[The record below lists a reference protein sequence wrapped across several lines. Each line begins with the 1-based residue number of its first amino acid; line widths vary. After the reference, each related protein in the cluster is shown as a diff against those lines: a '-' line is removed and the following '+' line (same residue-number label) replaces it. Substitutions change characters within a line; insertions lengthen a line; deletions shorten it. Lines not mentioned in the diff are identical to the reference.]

1 MQPGDALG
9 GLTQALG
16 QPFGD
21 MEVHRRGSSWAAEP
35 SQEVPRA
42 GWARATGAPG
52 GSWRK
57 ISGGHP
63 GLRSPGRGCL
73 GRVGRG
79 PRGPLEG
86 HGGKFQGVIPGCG
99 AQAGGASGGSGEGPG
114 GPWRVMEDDFRGSSR
129 AAEPRQGVPRAGRAR
144 APGAPGGSWRTI
156 SGGHPG
162 LRSPGRGCLGRVG
175 RGPRGPLEGHGGRF
189 QGVIPGCGA
198 QAGGASGGGPGGPWR
213 VMEDDFRG
221 SCGDAQARQGV
232 PRAGWARAPGAPGGS
247 WRKISGG
254 HAGTPRPA
262 GGCLGRVGRGP
273 RGRPGGECF
282 SQGTRG
288 TSLPWLEYQGHESAF
303 AGVPGPRVCLCRST
317 RTTRC
322 EKMTKCFS
330 RGRKPS
336 FRKQRPPERR
346 SGRTPDALPGSRG
359 APNGPFH
366 RCQLALFL
374 RFSRLLSFMR
384 RRVKHHLTDRLAHQ
398 TRHRRAP
405 AGRPSAGVRA
415 GGSSGPRVGLY
426 VREGP
431 AQGVRESPRLPPRVP
446 PGPTDRKRD
455 RDAPSAPAVLP
466 RSPWRGR
473 GSPAARC
480 QGRPSAARRGP
491 SGKHSVSRTLG
502 SVAPTPQTSLGG
514 RSALPSGVRP
524 PSAQSQARRVRPG
537 SPPLSGGL
545 PDNLEPI
552 AGPRGGDVSFEC
564 LPYQLSMVLSV
575 PTMVTTGNGESGIH
589 WRASLVP
596 AAAVIP
602 APIAYLKVA
611 AVKKLVVGSRDRAD
625 GPPRGELPSVPAPAS
640 RRPLDALS

>member
-99 AQAGGASGGSGEGPG
+99 AQAGGASGGSGEGHVGPWRVMEENFRGSSRAAEPRQGVPRAGWARAPGAPGGRFQGVMRGRPGPPGGASGGLGEGPG

-129 AAEPRQGVPRAGRAR
+129 AAEPRQGVPRAG

-156 SGGHPG
+156 SGGHAGTP
-162 LRSPGRGCLGRVG
+162 RPARGCLGRVG

-189 QGVIPGCGA
+189 QGVMRGRPGPP
-198 QAGGASGGGPGGPWR
+198 GGASGGSGEGHGGVLEVSVSARVPG
-213 VMEDDFRG
+213 
-221 SCGDAQARQGV
+221 
-232 PRAGWARAPGAPGGS
+232 ARA
-247 WRKISGG
+247 
-254 HAGTPRPA
+254 
-262 GGCLGRVGRGP
+262 CLGW
-273 RGRPGGECF
+273 
-282 SQGTRG
+282 STRG
-288 TSLPWLEYQGHESAF
+288 TSLPLPEYQDHESAF
-303 AGVPGPRVCLCRST
+303 AGVPGPRD
-317 RTTRC
+317 
-322 EKMTKCFS
+322 
-330 RGRKPS
+330 KPS

-405 AGRPSAGVRA
+405 AGRPSAGVWA

>member
-1 MQPGDALG
+1 
-9 GLTQALG
+9 
-16 QPFGD
+16 
-21 MEVHRRGSSWAAEP
+21 MEENFRGSSRAAEP
-35 SQEVPRA
+35 RQGVPRA
-42 GWARATGAPG
+42 GWARATWAPG

-86 HGGKFQGVIPGCG
+86 HGGRFQGVIPGCG

-129 AAEPRQGVPRAGRAR
+129 AAEPRQGVPRAGRAG

-156 SGGHPG
+156 SGGHAGTP
-162 LRSPGRGCLGRVG
+162 RPARGCLGRVG

-189 QGVIPGCGA
+189 QGVMRGRPGPP
-198 QAGGASGGGPGGPWR
+198 GGASGGSGEGHGGVLEVSVSARVPG
-213 VMEDDFRG
+213 
-221 SCGDAQARQGV
+221 
-232 PRAGWARAPGAPGGS
+232 ARA
-247 WRKISGG
+247 
-254 HAGTPRPA
+254 
-262 GGCLGRVGRGP
+262 CLGW
-273 RGRPGGECF
+273 
-282 SQGTRG
+282 STRG
-288 TSLPWLEYQGHESAF
+288 TSLPLPEYQDHESAF
-303 AGVPGPRVCLCRST
+303 AGVPGPR
-317 RTTRC
+317 
-322 EKMTKCFS
+322 
-330 RGRKPS
+330 
-336 FRKQRPPERR
+336 
-346 SGRTPDALPGSRG
+346 D
-359 APNGPFH
+359 
-366 RCQLALFL
+366 
-374 RFSRLLSFMR
+374 R

-545 PDNLEPI
+545 P
-552 AGPRGGDVSFEC
+552 G
-564 LPYQLSMVLSV
+564 
-575 PTMVTTGNGESGIH
+575 
-589 WRASLVP
+589 
-596 AAAVIP
+596 
-602 APIAYLKVA
+602 
-611 AVKKLVVGSRDRAD
+611 
-625 GPPRGELPSVPAPAS
+625 
-640 RRPLDALS
+640 

>member
-1 MQPGDALG
+1 
-9 GLTQALG
+9 
-16 QPFGD
+16 
-21 MEVHRRGSSWAAEP
+21 MEENFRGSSRAAEP
-35 SQEVPRA
+35 RQGVPRA
-42 GWARATGAPG
+42 GWARATWAPG

-86 HGGKFQGVIPGCG
+86 HGGRFQGVIPGCG

-129 AAEPRQGVPRAGRAR
+129 AAEPRQGVPRAGRAG

-156 SGGHPG
+156 SGGHAGTP
-162 LRSPGRGCLGRVG
+162 RPARGCLGRVG

-189 QGVIPGCGA
+189 QGVMRGRPGPP
-198 QAGGASGGGPGGPWR
+198 GGASGGSGEGHGGVLEVSVSARVPG
-213 VMEDDFRG
+213 
-221 SCGDAQARQGV
+221 
-232 PRAGWARAPGAPGGS
+232 ARA
-247 WRKISGG
+247 
-254 HAGTPRPA
+254 
-262 GGCLGRVGRGP
+262 CLGW
-273 RGRPGGECF
+273 
-282 SQGTRG
+282 STRG
-288 TSLPWLEYQGHESAF
+288 TSLPLPEYQDHESAF
-303 AGVPGPRVCLCRST
+303 AGVPGPRD
-317 RTTRC
+317 
-322 EKMTKCFS
+322 
-330 RGRKPS
+330 KPS

-405 AGRPSAGVRA
+405 AGRPAKRRCSGGRFLRPAGRPLRPGGPCA
-415 GGSSGPRVGLY
+415 GGS
-426 VREGP
+426 ET
-431 AQGVRESPRLPPRVP
+431 ETPRLPQPSSHGARGVVEAPPPPGARDARPQPAAVP
-446 PGPTDRKRD
+446 PANT
-455 RDAPSAPAVLP
+455 AFLE
-466 RSPWRGR
+466 
-473 GSPAARC
+473 
-480 QGRPSAARRGP
+480 
-491 SGKHSVSRTLG
+491 
-502 SVAPTPQTSLGG
+502 
-514 RSALPSGVRP
+514 
-524 PSAQSQARRVRPG
+524 PSAQWLRRRKRASGAGAPCPAGSGPPPHSPKRGESVRDRRRSPG
-537 SPPLSGGL
+537 GYLVDPAN
-545 PDNLEPI
+545 NLEPI

>member
-42 GWARATGAPG
+42 GLGEGHG
-52 GSWRK
+52 GPWRVMEENFR
-57 ISGGHP
+57 GHP
-63 GLRSPGRGCL
+63 GLRSPGRGASGGL
-73 GRVGRG
+73 GEGHVGPWRVMEENFRGSSRAAEPRQGGASAGRARAPG
-79 PRGPLEG
+79 ALEG
-86 HGGKFQGVIPGCG
+86 HGGRFQGVIPGCG

-129 AAEPRQGVPRAGRAR
+129 AAEPRQGVPRAGRAG

-156 SGGHPG
+156 SGVMRGRPG
-162 LRSPGRGCLGRVG
+162 P
-175 RGPRGPLEGHGGRF
+175 P
-189 QGVIPGCGA
+189 
-198 QAGGASGGGPGGPWR
+198 GGASGGLGEGPGG
-213 VMEDDFRG
+213 
-221 SCGDAQARQGV
+221 
-232 PRAGWARAPGAPGGS
+232 PGGS
-247 WRKISGG
+247 WRTISGG
-254 HAGTPRPA
+254 HAGTPRPRRGVPRA
-262 GGCLGRVGRGP
+262 GYQGHEPALAGVPGARV
-273 RGRPGGECF
+273 
-282 SQGTRG
+282 
-288 TSLPWLEYQGHESAF
+288 LPLPEYQDHESAF
-303 AGVPGPRVCLCRST
+303 AGVPGPRD
-317 RTTRC
+317 
-322 EKMTKCFS
+322 
-330 RGRKPS
+330 KPS

-545 PDNLEPI
+545 P
-552 AGPRGGDVSFEC
+552 G
-564 LPYQLSMVLSV
+564 
-575 PTMVTTGNGESGIH
+575 
-589 WRASLVP
+589 
-596 AAAVIP
+596 
-602 APIAYLKVA
+602 
-611 AVKKLVVGSRDRAD
+611 
-625 GPPRGELPSVPAPAS
+625 
-640 RRPLDALS
+640 